1 MMRTDPARRPSIDA
15 LLASPYLSTRPTTVS
30 PTSKNLVS
38 ATTVSPTSKNLVSAA
53 PLDTARALADGC
65 ALRDVI
71 ERPLSIRVRL
81 TPPLG
86 LRLGEIGTEIAEE
99 TAEMSAAD
107 SGGGGAMID
116 EVMSGGAAAACGALE
131 VGDALV
137 AIGEEVVRDAPFDQV
152 VTRRPHVAIT
162 WPLCVD
168 IMWPSCG
175 HHAVIMRS

>member
-1 MMRTDPARRPSIDA
+1 MMRTDPARRPSIEA
-15 LLASPYLSTRPTTVS
+15 LLASPYLSPRPTTVS
-30 PTSKNLVS
+30 PTSKN
-38 ATTVSPTSKNLVSAA
+38 PVSAA

-86 LRLGEIGTEIAEE
+86 LRLGEIGAEIAEE
-99 TAEMSAAD
+99 TAEGVVAAD
-107 SGGGGAMID
+107 LGGGGAVID

-131 VGDALV
+131 IGDALV

-162 WPLCVD
+162 WPSCVD